1 MPKYDNTDRGA
12 LFKNHDKESDDHP
25 DYRGQI
31 NVDGTEYWLS
41 AWLKESKKGEKY
53 MSLAVKLKE
62 ERAPQKAKPRHE
74 PEDDDSGIP
83 F

>member
-1 MPKYDNTDRGA
+1 MAKTYDNTDRGA

-62 ERAPQKAKPRHE
+62 TAPKKSQRPSHE
-74 PEDDDSGIP
+74 TDDDQIP